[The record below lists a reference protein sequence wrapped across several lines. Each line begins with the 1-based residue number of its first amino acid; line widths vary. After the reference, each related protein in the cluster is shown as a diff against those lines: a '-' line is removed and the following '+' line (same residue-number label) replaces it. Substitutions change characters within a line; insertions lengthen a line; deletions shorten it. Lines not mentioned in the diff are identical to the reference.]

1 MSHRTVYVGGTPRKN
16 WGFSQWNFIYTKGL
30 LMHPTTNTYISDTI
44 TKLRKLDSKLD
55 QASFMPLQEM
65 LGLLVAGS
73 IVLNDLSDSTVKSQF
88 TEDEVAFIDLLVT
101 RINTEL
107 EGIYADNEAE
117 NWDSSLD
124 DTIDEIDREGWDHPE
139 WDNWKNIYFST
150 WDSYTRQDYY
160 GTILVL

>member
-1 MSHRTVYVGGTPRKN
+1 
-16 WGFSQWNFIYTKGL
+16 
-30 LMHPTTNTYISDTI
+30 MHQTSNTHISDTL

-55 QASFMPLQEM
+55 QSSFTPIEEL

-73 IVLNDLSDSTVKSQF
+73 IVLNDLSETTTKAQF
-88 TEDEVAFIDLLVT
+88 TEDEVAFIELLIT

-124 DTIDEIDREGWDHPE
+124 DTIDDIDREGWDHPE
-139 WDNWKNIYFST
+139 WDN
-150 WDSYTRQDYY
+150 
-160 GTILVL
+160 

>member
-1 MSHRTVYVGGTPRKN
+1 
-16 WGFSQWNFIYTKGL
+16 
-30 LMHPTTNTYISDTI
+30 MHQTTNTHISDTL

-55 QASFMPLQEM
+55 QASFTPIEEL

-73 IVLNDLSDSTVKSQF
+73 IVLNDLSETTVKAQF
-88 TEDEVAFIDLLVT
+88 TEDEVAFIELLIT

-124 DTIDEIDREGWDHPE
+124 DTIDDIDREGWDHPE
-139 WDNWKNIYFST
+139 WDN
-150 WDSYTRQDYY
+150 
-160 GTILVL
+160 

>member
-1 MSHRTVYVGGTPRKN
+1 
-16 WGFSQWNFIYTKGL
+16 
-30 LMHPTTNTYISDTI
+30 MHQTSNTHISDTL

-55 QASFMPLQEM
+55 QSSFTPIEEL

-73 IVLNDLSDSTVKSQF
+73 IVLNDLSDITTKSQF
-88 TEDEVAFIDLLVT
+88 TEDEVAFIELLVT

-124 DTIDEIDREGWDHPE
+124 DTIDDIDREGWDHPE
-139 WDNWKNIYFST
+139 WDN
-150 WDSYTRQDYY
+150 
-160 GTILVL
+160 

>member
-1 MSHRTVYVGGTPRKN
+1 
-16 WGFSQWNFIYTKGL
+16 
-30 LMHPTTNTYISDTI
+30 MHQTSNTHISDTL

-55 QASFMPLQEM
+55 QSSFTPIEEL

-73 IVLNDLSDSTVKSQF
+73 IVLNELSETTVKAQF
-88 TEDEVAFIDLLVT
+88 TEDEVAFIELLVT

-124 DTIDEIDREGWDHPE
+124 DTIDDIDREGWDHPE
-139 WDNWKNIYFST
+139 WDN
-150 WDSYTRQDYY
+150 
-160 GTILVL
+160 

>member
-1 MSHRTVYVGGTPRKN
+1 
-16 WGFSQWNFIYTKGL
+16 
-30 LMHPTTNTYISDTI
+30 MHPTTNTYISDTI

-124 DTIDEIDREGWDHPE
+124 DTIDDIDREGWEHPE
-139 WDNWKNIYFST
+139 WDN
-150 WDSYTRQDYY
+150 
-160 GTILVL
+160 

>member
-1 MSHRTVYVGGTPRKN
+1 
-16 WGFSQWNFIYTKGL
+16 
-30 LMHPTTNTYISDTI
+30 MHQTSNTYISDTI
-44 TKLRKLDSKLD
+44 NKLRRLDSKLD

-88 TEDEVAFIDLLVT
+88 TEFEVAFIDLLVT

-117 NWDSSLD
+117 NWDSSID
-124 DTIDEIDREGWDHPE
+124 DSIDDAIDEGWDHPE
-139 WDNWKNIYFST
+139 WDN
-150 WDSYTRQDYY
+150 
-160 GTILVL
+160 

>member
-1 MSHRTVYVGGTPRKN
+1 
-16 WGFSQWNFIYTKGL
+16 
-30 LMHPTTNTYISDTI
+30 MHPTSNTHISDTI

-55 QASFMPLQEM
+55 QASFMPMQEM

-73 IVLNDLSDSTVKSQF
+73 IVLNDLSDITTKSQF
-88 TEDEVAFIDLLVT
+88 TEDEVAFIELLVT

-124 DTIDEIDREGWDHPE
+124 DTIDDIDREGWDHPE
-139 WDNWKNIYFST
+139 WDN
-150 WDSYTRQDYY
+150 
-160 GTILVL
+160 